1 MHRRPSYIL
10 PREDLLR
17 IQIKDTDDVTLSEM
31 AQVCF
36 SSMGEVKNDLDYDDY
51 QILYQLSRY
60 EKQEFGSFHLTNAN
74 VSSNIFD
81 VNPNP
86 SPFTNTKPYRLTASM
101 SLSAVVAVA

>member
-1 MHRRPSYIL
+1 MI
-10 PREDLLR
+10 
-17 IQIKDTDDVTLSEM
+17 TLAEM

-36 SSMGEVKNDLDYDDY
+36 SSRGETKNDLDYDDN
-51 QILYQLSRY
+51 QILYQLSRN
-60 EKQEFGSFHLTNAN
+60 EKQEFGSSYLTNAN
-74 VSSNIFD
+74 VSSSIFD